1 MDKRGWK
8 WGFREGASEML
19 SQAARWVLPSRITRV
34 SGPYAQFGS
43 ICFPRRRWNCLRTM
57 YIGCAVMDAYVIVLC
72 CFLGNIKLQMTVTAW
87 PLDFLICSTSF
98 LQVNGKGSL
107 WCVDPEYKPNLVQA
121 LKKQPFPSALAF
133 YTPPA
138 SPPR

>member
-1 MDKRGWK
+1 M
-8 WGFREGASEML
+8 
-19 SQAARWVLPSRITRV
+19 QAMELPEDDVHQLYSGGCLHHCTVLR
-34 SGPYAQFGS
+34 
-43 ICFPRRRWNCLRTM
+43 
-57 YIGCAVMDAYVIVLC
+57 
-72 CFLGNIKLQMTVTAW
+72 LGNVKLEMTVRAW
-87 PLDFLICSTSF
+87 PLDFLICTPSV

-107 WCVDPEYKPNLVQA
+107 WCVDPAYKPNLVQA

>member
-1 MDKRGWK
+1 MGV
-8 WGFREGASEML
+8 F
-19 SQAARWVLPSRITRV
+19 I
-34 SGPYAQFGS
+34 PYNKGLGTVHSVWERPFSMQMVEHVHHLYSHG
-43 ICFPRRRWNCLRTM
+43 CLRRCT
-57 YIGCAVMDAYVIVLC
+57 ALH
-72 CFLGNIKLQMTVTAW
+72 FGNIKLRTTLTAW
-87 PLDFLICSTSF
+87 PLDFLISSSSF

>member
-1 MDKRGWK
+1 MLYVTSTEVVPTLSHFAVS
-8 WGFREGASEML
+8 WGYL
-19 SQAARWVLPSRITRV
+19 ITWSV
-34 SGPYAQFGS
+34 D
-43 ICFPRRRWNCLRTM
+43 
-57 YIGCAVMDAYVIVLC
+57 V
-72 CFLGNIKLQMTVTAW
+72 
-87 PLDFLICSTSF
+87 LICNASS